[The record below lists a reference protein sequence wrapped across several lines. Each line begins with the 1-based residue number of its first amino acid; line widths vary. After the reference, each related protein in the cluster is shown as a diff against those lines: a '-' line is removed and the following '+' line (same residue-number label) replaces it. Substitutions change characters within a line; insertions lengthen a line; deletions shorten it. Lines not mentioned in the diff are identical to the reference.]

1 MNFFKRI
8 LKYYII
14 LALERAGVTVDS
26 DMRVEMDDAITG
38 LDAFIT
44 ARIREEIVLHEAD
57 KHAGGA
63 E

>member
-8 LKYYII
+8 LKHYLT

-44 ARIREEIVLHEAD
+44 ARIREEIVLHETD